1 MDAFYE
7 QVDTHRYL
15 GTPATAGPWDPA
27 AQHGGPPSALL
38 AHVLERD
45 TPPRPDLRLT
55 RMTVELLRPVPV
67 GELDTT
73 TRVLR
78 SGRRTELLEAELS
91 AGGVTVLRMT
101 ASRVAAADGAAP
113 AVPEG
118 VPAPPMPE
126 SGEPAFWSGAHLD
139 GYMSSVEWRYA
150 AGSVATPGPAA
161 VWARPRLDLVAGR
174 ALAPVERALL
184 LADSGSGV
192 GAALDI
198 REWTFVNSDL
208 TVLLHRHPAGEWVC
222 LESATAIDS
231 GGIGCAHTRLSDSG
245 GSLGY
250 GLQTLVVG
258 GRGLPGR

>member
-1 MDAFYE
+1 VDAYYE
-7 QVDTHRYL
+7 QLDTHRYR

-55 RMTVELLRPVPV
+55 RMTVELMRPVPV
-67 GELDTT
+67 GELTT
-73 TRVLR
+73 TARVLR
-78 SGRRTELLEAELS
+78 SGRRTELLGAELS
-91 AGGVTVLRMT
+91 ADGVAVLRMT
-101 ASRVAAADGAAP
+101 ASRIAAADGTAP
-113 AVPEG
+113 AVPDG
-118 VPAPPMPE
+118 DPAPPL
-126 SGEPAFWSGAHLD
+126 PASTTPVSWAGAHLD
-139 GYMSSVEWRYA
+139 GYMSSVEWRYVS
-150 AGSVATPGPAA
+150 GSPATPGPAQ
-161 VWARPRLDLVAGR
+161 VWARPRLDLVAGH
-174 ALAPVERALL
+174 ATAPVERALI

-198 REWTFVNSDL
+198 REWTYVNSDL

-222 LESATAIDS
+222 LESSTTVDA
-231 GGIGCAHTRLSDSG
+231 GGIGCAHTRLSDEG

-258 GRGLPGR
+258 ARGLPRR